1 MNSWRKLGLPAT
13 GNVLECSVCRDRAT
27 KVIVGE
33 IYNSKIGQPSKLP
46 WDRPRQAIVIQTQE
60 LQGLGVPEGC
70 GYSS

>member
-33 IYNSKIGQPSKLP
+33 ISAEAQKKKKKNVKAWLNWVRRNCYNRRKEQNAAAHL
-46 WDRPRQAIVIQTQE
+46 T
-60 LQGLGVPEGC
+60 
-70 GYSS
+70 